1 MSSYKLY
8 YAPAVCSLAP
18 HITLAE
24 AGYDYTLER
33 VDLKTK
39 KTESGADYLKIAE
52 KGAVPALQ
60 LQDGSLLTEGV
71 AIMQYLADQ
80 KPEANLAPAN
90 GTLARARLQEWL
102 NYITSE
108 LHKSHWPLF
117 HAEEAGEQAKTAYLA
132 KLKKN
137 YDWLNGKLANQ
148 SYLMGDTFS
157 VADAYLFTV
166 LGWLNFLS
174 IDINAWPNLAS
185 YQKRVAARPAVQRA
199 MEAEGLTQKQAA

>member
-1 MSSYKLY
+1 MSYKLY

-18 HITLAE
+18 HIVLAE

-39 KTESGADYLKIAE
+39 KTETGKDYLSISE

-60 LQDGSLLTEGV
+60 LEDGALLTEGV

-80 KPEANLAPAN
+80 RPEANLAPAN

-102 NYITSE
+102 NYLTSE
-108 LHKSHWPLF
+108 IHKGHWPLF
-117 HAEEAGEQAKTAYLA
+117 YADQTGEQAKEVYLK

-148 SYLMGDTFS
+148 SYLMGDVFS
-157 VADAYLFTV
+157 LADAYLFTL
-166 LGWLNFLS
+166 LGWMRFFNV
-174 IDINAWPNLAS
+174 DINAWPNLAS
-185 YQKRVAARPAVQRA
+185 YQARVAARPAVQRA
-199 MEAEGLTQKQAA
+199 MAAEGLTQKQAA